1 MDGTPNYTTCYIAF
15 LDLLGFKKIIE
26 SKQCEEIVQIFSEIK
41 KQKIKKIFINENG
54 QWKTFI
60 DQDLIQEVK
69 LKIMS
74 DSICFLSMHRYHTR
88 SFCFLQFATCSSSLW
103 PKETSPF

>member
-41 KQKIKKIFINENG
+41 KQKIKKSLLKKTGNG
-54 QWKTFI
+54 KR
-60 DQDLIQEVK
+60 L
-69 LKIMS
+69 
-74 DSICFLSMHRYHTR
+74 SIRI
-88 SFCFLQFATCSSSLW
+88 
-103 PKETSPF
+103 

>member
-41 KQKIKKIFINENG
+41 KQKIKKIFDNV
-54 QWKTFI
+54 Q
-60 DQDLIQEVK
+60 
-69 LKIMS
+69 
-74 DSICFLSMHRYHTR
+74 
-88 SFCFLQFATCSSSLW
+88 
-103 PKETSPF
+103 